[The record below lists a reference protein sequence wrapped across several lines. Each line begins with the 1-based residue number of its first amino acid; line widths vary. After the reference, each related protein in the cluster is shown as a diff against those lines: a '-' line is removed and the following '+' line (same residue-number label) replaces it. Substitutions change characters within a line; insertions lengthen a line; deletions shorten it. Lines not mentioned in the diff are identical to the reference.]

1 MKSKKPISYKEFL
14 LLKKEVESTNNKI
27 DQVLK
32 KLDDK
37 PELQISNSNR
47 NEVNIK
53 LKRIK

>member
-32 KLDDK
+32 KLDGK